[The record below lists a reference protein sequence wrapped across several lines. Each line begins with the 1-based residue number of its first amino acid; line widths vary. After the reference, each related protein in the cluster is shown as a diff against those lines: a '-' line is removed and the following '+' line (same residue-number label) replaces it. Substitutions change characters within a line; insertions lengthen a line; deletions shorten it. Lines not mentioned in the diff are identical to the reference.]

1 MSVAVDEPEYTNLE
15 YASDG
20 TLIDTTVEPPPP
32 THPQSTGEA
41 CAPCGDVEVLP
52 PEELKARKQIL
63 ANLLRT
69 RQYENTELDKG
80 EAAM

>member
-1 MSVAVDEPEYTNLE
+1 MAIDEPEYTNLG
-15 YASDG
+15 YAPDDS
-20 TLIDTTVEPPPP
+20 LIDTTVESPPP
-32 THPQSTGEA
+32 THPGEA
-41 CAPCGDVEVLP
+41 VEVLP

-80 EAAM
+80 EATM